1 MNRTIAPV
9 FSVVCALMMA
19 GCGINATVVDR
30 MGFQTTVSS
39 LHAEPG
45 PDIRLL
51 VGDAA
56 WNVPL
61 KSIETLEVDSIDYR
75 TINGEL
81 YFPAKISF
89 NNRGTARPPGKSK
102 VGDNKIFVCAG
113 ATLAGKNKNGSFRIG
128 MDKVSKLEVK

>member
-9 FSVVCALMMA
+9 FSMACALMMA

-45 PDIRLL
+45 PSIRLL

-56 WNVPL
+56 WDVPL
-61 KSIETLEVDSIDYR
+61 KSIETLEVDSINYR
-75 TINGEL
+75 TINGEI
-81 YFPAKISF
+81 YFPAKINF
-89 NNRGTARPPGKSK
+89 NNRGTTPPPGKSK
-102 VGDNKIFVCAG
+102 MGDNKIFVCAG
-113 ATLAGKNKNGSFRIG
+113 IKLVGKNNNGSFSIS
-128 MDKVSKLEVK
+128 MDKVSKLNVK